1 MLQVRAEEQQLVDYQ
16 PGSLYHQLK
25 QLYPLGHLLTGQI
38 VSQGLCTTS

>member
-1 MLQVRAEEQQLVDYQ
+1 MLQVSAEEQLLIDYQ